1 MHKFT
6 KALAAIGLAAV
17 MSQSAMAENLKLGF
31 LVKQPE
37 EPWFQTEWK
46 FADKAGKD
54 LGFDVIKIAVP
65 DGEKT
70 LNAIDSLAAS
80 GAKGFVICTP
90 DPKLGSAIVAKARG
104 YDMKVITVDDQFVN
118 AKGKPMESVPL
129 VMMAASEIGARQGH
143 AEEILPGETA
153 TIVLTYHPKNHPG
166 TIDTDAFVYLSCSE
180 KHPVARLTLT
190 GNVLPG
196 ADEWA
201 RYPYAMGR
209 LRLKQNRME
218 FQEVMPGKRPSER
231 ILCGNSGD
239 KPLRLSALV
248 IPKFATFRTEPEV
261 IQPGSE
267 ADIVVTVDA
276 SLIPAGKE
284 KTFTFPIIIE
294 GVDAR
299 PSDRTLN
306 IKVNYTK

>member
-1 MHKFT
+1 MKLITWIVLLIFARVPWQQ
-6 KALAAIGLAAV
+6 KA
-17 MSQSAMAENLKLGF
+17 
-31 LVKQPE
+31 
-37 EPWFQTEWK
+37 
-46 FADKAGKD
+46 
-54 LGFDVIKIAVP
+54 
-65 DGEKT
+65 
-70 LNAIDSLAAS
+70 DSLINPPLMQQAESILRFDKSTLDIGTLTEDDAPQACRFTGRNISKEAVTVTKVRTTCGCTAAEL
-80 GAKGFVICTP
+80 P
-90 DPKLGSAIVAKARG
+90 
-104 YDMKVITVDDQFVN
+104 
-118 AKGKPMESVPL
+118 
-129 VMMAASEIGARQGH
+129 

-180 KHPVARLTLT
+180 KHP
-190 GNVLPG
+190 
-196 ADEWA
+196 
-201 RYPYAMGR
+201 
-209 LRLKQNRME
+209 
-218 FQEVMPGKRPSER
+218 ER

>member
-1 MHKFT
+1 MKLITWIVLLIFARVPWQQ
-6 KALAAIGLAAV
+6 KA
-17 MSQSAMAENLKLGF
+17 
-31 LVKQPE
+31 
-37 EPWFQTEWK
+37 
-46 FADKAGKD
+46 
-54 LGFDVIKIAVP
+54 
-65 DGEKT
+65 
-70 LNAIDSLAAS
+70 DSLISPPLMQQAESILRFDKSTLDIGTLTEDDAPQACRFTGRNIS
-80 GAKGFVICTP
+80 KE
-90 DPKLGSAIVAKARG
+90 
-104 YDMKVITVDDQFVN
+104 VITVTKVRTTC
-118 AKGKPMESVPL
+118 GCT
-129 VMMAASEIGARQGH
+129 AAELPAG
-143 AEEILPGETA
+143 EILPGETA

-276 SLIPAGKE
+276 SLIPAGNE

>member
-1 MHKFT
+1 MNSKRIIKGKLF
-6 KALAAIGLAAV
+6 LAA
-17 MSQSAMAENLKLGF
+17 
-31 LVKQPE
+31 LV
-37 EPWFQTEWK
+37 TMLCGMV
-46 FADKAGKD
+46 AGGCSDDKDELAGKQYGHVQFR
-54 LGFDVIKIAVP
+54 LYK
-65 DGEKT
+65 
-70 LNAIDSLAAS
+70 SAS
-80 GAKGFVICTP
+80 YTQEETTRAGT
-90 DPKLGSAIVAKARG
+90 
-104 YDMKVITVDDQFVN
+104 
-118 AKGKPMESVPL
+118 
-129 VMMAASEIGARQGH
+129 ASTR
-143 AEEILPGETA
+143 A
-153 TIVLTYHPKNHPG
+153 T
-166 TIDTDAFVYLSCSE
+166 
-180 KHPVARLTLT
+180 
-190 GNVLPG
+190 
-196 ADEWA
+196 
-201 RYPYAMGR
+201 AMGR
-209 LRLKQNRME
+209 LRLKQNQME

>member
-1 MHKFT
+1 MF
-6 KALAAIGLAAV
+6 
-17 MSQSAMAENLKLGF
+17 F
-31 LVKQPE
+31 
-37 EPWFQTEWK
+37 
-46 FADKAGKD
+46 
-54 LGFDVIKIAVP
+54 
-65 DGEKT
+65 
-70 LNAIDSLAAS
+70 
-80 GAKGFVICTP
+80 
-90 DPKLGSAIVAKARG
+90 
-104 YDMKVITVDDQFVN
+104 
-118 AKGKPMESVPL
+118 
-129 VMMAASEIGARQGH
+129 
-143 AEEILPGETA
+143 
-153 TIVLTYHPKNHPG
+153 
-166 TIDTDAFVYLSCSE
+166 
-180 KHPVARLTLT
+180 
-190 GNVLPG
+190 PG

-276 SLIPAGKE
+276 SLIPAGNE

-294 GVDAR
+294 GVDA
-299 PSDRTLN
+299 DRRTGP
-306 IKVNYTK
+306 

>member
-1 MHKFT
+1 MIFCTGTGHSRTVKVRNARLPLQQ
-6 KALAAIGLAAV
+6 KA
-17 MSQSAMAENLKLGF
+17 
-31 LVKQPE
+31 
-37 EPWFQTEWK
+37 
-46 FADKAGKD
+46 
-54 LGFDVIKIAVP
+54 
-65 DGEKT
+65 
-70 LNAIDSLAAS
+70 DSLINPPLMQQAEPILRFDKNSLDIGTLTEDDTPQTYRFTGRNMSKEAVTVTKVRTTCGCTAAEL
-80 GAKGFVICTP
+80 P
-90 DPKLGSAIVAKARG
+90 AR
-104 YDMKVITVDDQFVN
+104 K
-118 AKGKPMESVPL
+118 
-129 VMMAASEIGARQGH
+129 
-143 AEEILPGETA
+143 ILPGETA

-166 TIDTDAFVYLSCSE
+166 TINTDAFVYLSCSE

-190 GNVLPG
+190 GNVVPG

-201 RYPYAMGR
+201 RYPYAMGK

-267 ADIVVTVDA
+267 ADIVVTINT
-276 SLIPAGKE
+276 SQIPAEKE
-284 KTFTFPIIIE
+284 ETFTFPIIIE

-299 PSDRTLN
+299 PSNRTLN

>member
-1 MHKFT
+1 MKPIT
-6 KALAAIGLAAV
+6 WIRL
-17 MSQSAMAENLKLGF
+17 F
-31 LVKQPE
+31 LFCVVVGSFRVVE
-37 EPWFQTEWK
+37 
-46 FADKAGKD
+46 AR
-54 LGFDVIKIAVP
+54 DVRSMLQ
-65 DGEKT
+65 EKT
-70 LNAIDSLAAS
+70 DTLINPPLMKQGEQILRFDKTVLNIGTMTEDDAPKIYHFTYTNVSDKTINLTHVRTTC
-80 GAKGFVICTP
+80 GCT
-90 DPKLGSAIVAKARG
+90 VADVHTG
-104 YDMKVITVDDQFVN
+104 
-118 AKGKPMESVPL
+118 
-129 VMMAASEIGARQGH
+129 
-143 AEEILPGETA
+143 EILPGESGVIA
-153 TIVLTYHPKNHPG
+153 LTYNPKNHPG
-166 TIDTDAFVYLSCSE
+166 TIDTNAFVYLSLSD
-180 KHPVARLTLT
+180 KMPVARLTLT

-239 KPLRLSALV
+239 KPLRLSALI

-267 ADIVVTVDA
+267 ADIVVTIDA